1 MRLANAE
8 IEELKASLNY
18 AEYELA
24 KVHQEKEQV
33 EQQRK
38 SQTYQ
43 MHDLST
49 KLRQRDAE
57 SQAKDAMFR
66 ELEAQLISKDK
77 QQTIILDQT
86 SDKLN
91 QL

>member
-38 SQTYQ
+38 GQTYQ

-49 KLRQRDAE
+49 KLRQSR
-57 SQAKDAMFR
+57 S
-66 ELEAQLISKDK
+66 
-77 QQTIILDQT
+77 
-86 SDKLN
+86 
-91 QL
+91 